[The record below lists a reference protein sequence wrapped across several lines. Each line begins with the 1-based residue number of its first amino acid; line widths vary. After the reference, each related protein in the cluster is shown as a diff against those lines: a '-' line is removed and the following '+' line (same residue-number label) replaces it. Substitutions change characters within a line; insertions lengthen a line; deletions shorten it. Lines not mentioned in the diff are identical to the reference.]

1 MNSLPKIIEEFSFIF
16 DGKKEKKSLA
26 SQFWRNLHTNISRI
40 TPSIVQKISHQTQ
53 SSLSLNLK
61 CKYHD
66 NYGKNFERSDL
77 FISNLITEVNEKKK

>member
-1 MNSLPKIIEEFSFIF
+1 MNSLPKIIDEFSFIF
-16 DGKKEKKSLA
+16 NSKKEKQSLA

-40 TPSIVQKISHQTQ
+40 TPSILQKISQQNQ

-61 CKYHD
+61 YNYHD
-66 NYGKNFERSDL
+66 NDEKTDL